1 MPGLDVE
8 RGLEMFEDDMED
20 YKSALSSFTKNA
32 PDIIDKLRNVT
43 EGNLPDYT
51 INIHGLKSIS
61 GWICA
66 ENIRKGAEELE
77 AMAKDGDF
85 PGLIAQNDTFLNNLN
100 AFIQD
105 LLAMLEKNLG
115 E

>member
-1 MPGLDVE
+1 MPGLDME
-8 RGLEMFEDDMED
+8 RGLDMFEGDMED

-32 PDIIDKLRNVT
+32 PDIIGKLRNVT
-43 EGNLPDYT
+43 EENLPGYT

-61 GWICA
+61 GWISA
-66 ENIRKGAEELE
+66 EDIRKGAEELE
-77 AMAKDGDF
+77 AMAKAGDF
-85 PGLIAQNDTFLNNLN
+85 SGVIARNDTFLNDSD

-105 LLAMLEKNLG
+105 LRVLLEKNSG